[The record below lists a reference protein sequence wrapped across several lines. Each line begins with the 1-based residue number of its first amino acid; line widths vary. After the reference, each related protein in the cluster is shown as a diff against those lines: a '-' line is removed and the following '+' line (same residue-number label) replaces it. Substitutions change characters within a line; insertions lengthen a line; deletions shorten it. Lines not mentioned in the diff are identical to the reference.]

1 MNANWLLRFAVFVMV
16 VTLIAILAWV
26 TLYEED
32 PCANA
37 QADVGGAIL
46 ATEPGDQDALV
57 NRAIMVRA
65 RAVLPTPE
73 GPSMIR
79 ACASLSVS
87 SLCMK
92 NDQCPAS
99 HGYSSVLVPP
109 ELFISPY
116 FPSGCFPPAARPDL
130 HPGWHL

>member
-46 ATEPGDQDALV
+46 ATEPGDQEALV

-65 RAVLPTPE
+65 NCEEKTE
-73 GPSMIR
+73 
-79 ACASLSVS
+79 
-87 SLCMK
+87 
-92 NDQCPAS
+92 D
-99 HGYSSVLVPP
+99 
-109 ELFISPY
+109 
-116 FPSGCFPPAARPDL
+116 
-130 HPGWHL
+130 

>member
-1 MNANWLLRFAVFVMV
+1 MRACWHANDEQLLYFMNANWLLRFAVFVMV

-65 RAVLPTPE
+65 NCEEKTA
-73 GPSMIR
+73 
-79 ACASLSVS
+79 
-87 SLCMK
+87 
-92 NDQCPAS
+92 D
-99 HGYSSVLVPP
+99 
-109 ELFISPY
+109 
-116 FPSGCFPPAARPDL
+116 
-130 HPGWHL
+130 